1 MRSES
6 YSDIFDGHLDLMSGA
21 VCQAITNLC
30 RLFGNLYQNFRQW
43 SSVDD
48 LLDSDSTTLETLM
61 QDNEV
66 LNEVKLNNNRL
77 VEL

>member
-1 MRSES
+1 M
-6 YSDIFDGHLDLMSGA
+6 
-21 VCQAITNLC
+21 
-30 RLFGNLYQNFRQW
+30 
-43 SSVDD
+43 DD
-48 LLDSDSTTLETLM
+48 LLDSDSTTLEALM